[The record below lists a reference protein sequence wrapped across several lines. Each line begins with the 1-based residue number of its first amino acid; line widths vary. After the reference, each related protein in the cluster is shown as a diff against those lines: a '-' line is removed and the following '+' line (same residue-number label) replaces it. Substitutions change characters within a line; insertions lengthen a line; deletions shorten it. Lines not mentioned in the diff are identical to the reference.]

1 MRIELRLRTRTYF
14 KTDIQNTHSGF
25 LDQKFMRILQPIKIH
40 EFVKADPRNYAKRT
54 RSLIQTQAQLRDQ
67 RIPIPISLEKF
78 LLHQTLE
85 SNVFLFGNFHE
96 KNRILILQIP
106 SGVSDFQEGS
116 GIRFLPEEQKKNN
129 LTCNESRRY
138 KKEFLSSEKEK
149 KDRCIYKKR
158 Y

>member
-1 MRIELRLRTRTYF
+1 
-14 KTDIQNTHSGF
+14 
-25 LDQKFMRILQPIKIH
+25 MRILQPIKIH
-40 EFVKADPRNYAKRT
+40 EFVKADPRNYEKRT

-85 SNVFLFGNFHE
+85 SNVFPFGNFHE

-116 GIRFLPEEQKKNN
+116 GIRFLPEEQKKNK
-129 LTCNESRRY
+129 RRTILLVTNRADI
-138 KKEFLSSEKEK
+138 KKNFFLQ
-149 KDRCIYKKR
+149 KKR
-158 Y
+158 KKIDVFTKIGIRNFA